1 MTTQSVVRRWRA
13 TRKLYII
20 RQIKAKEVD
29 AATKIQATY
38 VGFTDRKNYHIAVKR
53 VVTCQCAIRTMI
65 AKNKLQELVRHH
77 SMCATTIQASW
88 RRYFAS
94 KYFTFTLSEIVICQ
108 SVARR
113 KIASMT
119 YNELIAKR
127 EMAAVSIQK
136 TYRRYREESM
146 YIVFISDVTTTQT
159 IARRWSSIRQLH
171 MLRLIQTA
179 RKYSI
184 ATTIRAACVGYTARK
199 NYLVVVKS
207 VITLQCAGRKMMA
220 KKLCQ
225 EIHKHH
231 MCATLIQAV
240 WRRRL
245 ASDYFT
251 LIVSEVIVCQSA
263 VRRKIATIRY
273 NTLLARREMAAVI
286 IQKSY
291 RGFCDRLIFQTIV
304 VDVIT
309 TQAIVRRWRAMRQI
323 IILRQIQQAKEVD
336 AATKIRATYVGYI
349 TRRTYLVFVNKV
361 AQELRQAST
370 KIKSAITIQAT
381 FRMYCSS
388 KEVISMLSKVILCQ
402 SLIRGKTAMM
412 RYNKLLVKREMAAVT
427 IQRTYRGFSEREL
440 FHSIV
445 ADVVTTQSVARRWR
459 ATRKLYILKLIK
471 RAKEVDAATK
481 IQATYVGFTDRKNYH
496 IAVKRVVT
504 CQCAIRT
511 MIAKNKLQELVRHR
525 SMRATTIQASWR
537 RYFASKHFMFTLLEI
552 VICQSVARR
561 KIASVTY
568 NELIAK
574 REMAAVSIQKTYR
587 RYREASMYHVFISDV
602 TTTQTIARRWSSIRQ
617 LHMLRLIRTAREY
630 SAATTIRAAYDGYT
644 ARKNY
649 LVVVKSVITL
659 QCAGRK
665 MMAKKLCREIQR
677 EMAAVRIQKS
687 FRGFCE
693 RLKYQVTVAILVI
706 QRFEEQFHAQKEW
719 AAKRIQAAYRGYVTR
734 CDYLITIA
742 DVITL
747 QCAARTMI
755 AKTEMF
761 VRRQVQLARED
772 NAATKIRAAY
782 VGYITRRHYLITI
795 DCIVTCQCATRTKIA
810 RRRLNYAKSLKL
822 TKELAAATKFQ
833 TAWRV
838 YKAQVYYA
846 KVIWAVMSIQ
856 NIFRCIKVKAKR
868 ASAAVIIQS
877 EFRSY
882 ISCTG
887 KHFFAANDVP
897 ASAQTSLSHFS
908 FQIAIYQEYTAQRE
922 STITIQSWLRM
933 CAAVHERMRRMVLLS
948 NVIKIQAVFRRHLA
962 ILRVNDIDRVC
973 SIFEA
978 ENTMDVECVAVQE
991 RRGRVRMRNA
1001 WKDII
1006 LCGENYS
1013 NISAATAIVSEISCM

>member
-1 MTTQSVVRRWRA
+1 
-13 TRKLYII
+13 
-20 RQIKAKEVD
+20 
-29 AATKIQATY
+29 
-38 VGFTDRKNYHIAVKR
+38 
-53 VVTCQCAIRTMI
+53 
-65 AKNKLQELVRHH
+65 
-77 SMCATTIQASW
+77 
-88 RRYFAS
+88 
-94 KYFTFTLSEIVICQ
+94 
-108 SVARR
+108 
-113 KIASMT
+113 
-119 YNELIAKR
+119 
-127 EMAAVSIQK
+127 
-136 TYRRYREESM
+136 
-146 YIVFISDVTTTQT
+146 
-159 IARRWSSIRQLH
+159 
-171 MLRLIQTA
+171 
-179 RKYSI
+179 
-184 ATTIRAACVGYTARK
+184 
-199 NYLVVVKS
+199 
-207 VITLQCAGRKMMA
+207 
-220 KKLCQ
+220 
-225 EIHKHH
+225 
-231 MCATLIQAV
+231 
-240 WRRRL
+240 
-245 ASDYFT
+245 
-251 LIVSEVIVCQSA
+251 
-263 VRRKIATIRY
+263 
-273 NTLLARREMAAVI
+273 
-286 IQKSY
+286 
-291 RGFCDRLIFQTIV
+291 
-304 VDVIT
+304 
-309 TQAIVRRWRAMRQI
+309 
-323 IILRQIQQAKEVD
+323 
-336 AATKIRATYVGYI
+336 
-349 TRRTYLVFVNKV
+349 
-361 AQELRQAST
+361 
-370 KIKSAITIQAT
+370 
-381 FRMYCSS
+381 
-388 KEVISMLSKVILCQ
+388 
-402 SLIRGKTAMM
+402 
-412 RYNKLLVKREMAAVT
+412 
-427 IQRTYRGFSEREL
+427 
-440 FHSIV
+440 
-445 ADVVTTQSVARRWR
+445 
-459 ATRKLYILKLIK
+459 
-471 RAKEVDAATK
+471 
-481 IQATYVGFTDRKNYH
+481 
-496 IAVKRVVT
+496 
-504 CQCAIRT
+504 
-511 MIAKNKLQELVRHR
+511 
-525 SMRATTIQASWR
+525 
-537 RYFASKHFMFTLLEI
+537 
-552 VICQSVARR
+552 
-561 KIASVTY
+561 
-568 NELIAK
+568 
-574 REMAAVSIQKTYR
+574 
-587 RYREASMYHVFISDV
+587 MYHVFISDV

>member
-1 MTTQSVVRRWRA
+1 
-13 TRKLYII
+13 
-20 RQIKAKEVD
+20 
-29 AATKIQATY
+29 
-38 VGFTDRKNYHIAVKR
+38 
-53 VVTCQCAIRTMI
+53 
-65 AKNKLQELVRHH
+65 
-77 SMCATTIQASW
+77 
-88 RRYFAS
+88 
-94 KYFTFTLSEIVICQ
+94 
-108 SVARR
+108 
-113 KIASMT
+113 MT

-184 ATTIRAACVGYTARK
+184 ATTIRAACV
-199 NYLVVVKS
+199 
-207 VITLQCAGRKMMA
+207 
-220 KKLCQ
+220 
-225 EIHKHH
+225 
-231 MCATLIQAV
+231 
-240 WRRRL
+240 
-245 ASDYFT
+245 
-251 LIVSEVIVCQSA
+251 
-263 VRRKIATIRY
+263 
-273 NTLLARREMAAVI
+273 
-286 IQKSY
+286 
-291 RGFCDRLIFQTIV
+291 
-304 VDVIT
+304 
-309 TQAIVRRWRAMRQI
+309 
-323 IILRQIQQAKEVD
+323 
-336 AATKIRATYVGYI
+336 
-349 TRRTYLVFVNKV
+349 
-361 AQELRQAST
+361 
-370 KIKSAITIQAT
+370 
-381 FRMYCSS
+381 
-388 KEVISMLSKVILCQ
+388 
-402 SLIRGKTAMM
+402 
-412 RYNKLLVKREMAAVT
+412 
-427 IQRTYRGFSEREL
+427 
-440 FHSIV
+440 
-445 ADVVTTQSVARRWR
+445 
-459 ATRKLYILKLIK
+459 
-471 RAKEVDAATK
+471 
-481 IQATYVGFTDRKNYH
+481 
-496 IAVKRVVT
+496 
-504 CQCAIRT
+504 
-511 MIAKNKLQELVRHR
+511 
-525 SMRATTIQASWR
+525 
-537 RYFASKHFMFTLLEI
+537 
-552 VICQSVARR
+552 
-561 KIASVTY
+561 
-568 NELIAK
+568 
-574 REMAAVSIQKTYR
+574 
-587 RYREASMYHVFISDV
+587 
-602 TTTQTIARRWSSIRQ
+602 
-617 LHMLRLIRTAREY
+617 
-630 SAATTIRAAYDGYT
+630 GYT

-782 VGYITRRHYLITI
+782 VGYKTRRHYLITI